1 MIVNLVIIFATLSSA
16 VVILCND
23 DDQNKSGRT
32 INLEKM
38 LVVQFLNLK
47 KSF

>member
-1 MIVNLVIIFATLSSA
+1 MIVNIVIIFATFSSA

-32 INLEKM
+32 INLEKII
-38 LVVQFLNLK
+38 
-47 KSF
+47 